1 MSGCV
6 SVGSFVLVSI
16 MVDRS
21 RLYRNQEFQT
31 FFTASCLETQHVVIS
46 VVSCFSSY
54 RFSKWLEAIS
64 VVFHSSHLLWYVP
77 FEGELETLVD
87 SHIVSRHRLACT
99 YPPLLKGHKANLDPT
114 VS

>member
-1 MSGCV
+1 MCIRRQFCSCV
-6 SVGSFVLVSI
+6 NYGGSLSAVSKPRVSDI
-16 MVDRS
+16 
-21 RLYRNQEFQT
+21 
-31 FFTASCLETQHVVIS
+31 FTASCIETQHVVIS

-87 SHIVSRHRLACT
+87 SHIVSRHRLAYI
-99 YPPLLKGHKANLDPT
+99 YPPLLQGHKANLNPT